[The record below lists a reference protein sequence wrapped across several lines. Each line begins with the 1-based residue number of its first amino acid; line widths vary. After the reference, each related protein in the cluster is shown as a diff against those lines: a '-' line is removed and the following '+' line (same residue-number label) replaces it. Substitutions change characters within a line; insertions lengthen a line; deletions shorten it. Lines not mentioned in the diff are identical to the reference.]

1 MNKEIALDFLLD
13 VVEAHY
19 KAGDLFPKAIK
30 AFRDSGDKKTA
41 VYLEV
46 LFEQSK
52 RFAGKLKEV
61 RVDVIA
67 GIGVPHE

>member
-13 VVEAHY
+13 VIEAQY
-19 KAGDLFPKAIK
+19 KAGDTFPKAIK
-30 AFRDSGDKKTA
+30 AFKDLGDKKTA
-41 VYLEV
+41 AYLEV

-52 RFAGKLKEV
+52 RFAGKLKET
-61 RVDVIA
+61 RIDIIA